1 MTMTTMAIIMVVSLI
16 MVCGIIAYLTIKSS
30 VPSTDFARMLAQIAE
45 NEKTPEGRE
54 RNRRFS
60 EFLYM
65 NGIG

>member
-1 MTMTTMAIIMVVSLI
+1 MEMLIIMAAIGLTA
-16 MVCGIIAYLTIKSS
+16 VCGTIAYLTIKSS
-30 VPSTDFARMLAQIAE
+30 VPSTDFVRMLTQIAE

>member
-1 MTMTTMAIIMVVSLI
+1 MEMLMIMAVVGLI
-16 MVCGIIAYLTIKSS
+16 TVCGTIAYLAIKSS

>member
-1 MTMTTMAIIMVVSLI
+1 MTMITMAIIMAAGLI
-16 MVCGIIAYLTIKSS
+16 TVCGIIAYLVIKSS
-30 VPSTDFARMLAQIAE
+30 MPSTDFARMLAKIAE

>member
-1 MTMTTMAIIMVVSLI
+1 MEILMITAAIGLI
-16 MVCGIIAYLTIKSS
+16 TVCGTIAFFTVKNTASS
-30 VPSTDFARMLAQIAE
+30 EDFNSLRAQLAE

-60 EFLYM
+60 EFLHM

>member
-1 MTMTTMAIIMVVSLI
+1 MEILIIMAAAGLI
-16 MVCGIIAYLTIKSS
+16 TVCGIIAYLAIKSS

>member
-1 MTMTTMAIIMVVSLI
+1 MAVVGLI
-16 MVCGIIAYLTIKSS
+16 TVCGITAYLAIKSS
-30 VPSTDFARMLAQIAE
+30 VSSTDFAQMLAQIAE

>member
-1 MTMTTMAIIMVVSLI
+1 MEILIIMAAVSLI
-16 MVCGIIAYLTIKSS
+16 TVCGIIAYLAIKSS

>member
-1 MTMTTMAIIMVVSLI
+1 MEMLIIMAAVSLI
-16 MVCGIIAYLTIKSS
+16 TVCGIIAYLVIKSS
-30 VPSTDFARMLAQIAE
+30 APSADFARMLAQIAE

>member
-1 MTMTTMAIIMVVSLI
+1 MEILIIMAAVSLI
-16 MVCGIIAYLTIKSS
+16 TVCGIIAYLAIKSS
-30 VPSTDFARMLAQIAE
+30 APSTDFARMLEQIAE

>member
-1 MTMTTMAIIMVVSLI
+1 MEMLMIMTVVGLI
-16 MVCGIIAYLTIKSS
+16 TVCGIIAYLAIKSS
-30 VPSTDFARMLAQIAE
+30 ASSTDFAQMLAQIAE

>member
-1 MTMTTMAIIMVVSLI
+1 MEMLIIMAAVSLI
-16 MVCGIIAYLTIKSS
+16 TVCGTIAYLTIKSS

>member
-1 MTMTTMAIIMVVSLI
+1 MTMTTMAIIMAAGLI
-16 MVCGIIAYLTIKSS
+16 TVCGTIAYLAIKSS
-30 VPSTDFARMLAQIAE
+30 APSTHFARMLAQIAE

>member
-1 MTMTTMAIIMVVSLI
+1 MEILIIMAAVSLI
-16 MVCGIIAYLTIKSS
+16 TVCGIIAYLAIKSS
-30 VPSTDFARMLAQIAE
+30 APSTDFARMLAQIAE

>member
-1 MTMTTMAIIMVVSLI
+1 MEMLMIMAVVGLI
-16 MVCGIIAYLTIKSS
+16 TVCGIIAYLAIKSS
-30 VPSTDFARMLAQIAE
+30 VSSTDFAQMLAQIAK

>member
-1 MTMTTMAIIMVVSLI
+1 MEMLIIMAAVSLI
-16 MVCGIIAYLTIKSS
+16 TVCGIIAYLVIKSS
-30 VPSTDFARMLAQIAE
+30 VPSADFARMLAQIAE

>member
-1 MTMTTMAIIMVVSLI
+1 MEMLMIMAVVGLI
-16 MVCGIIAYLTIKSS
+16 TVCGIIAYLALKSS
-30 VPSTDFARMLAQIAE
+30 VSSTDFAQMLAQIAE

>member
-1 MTMTTMAIIMVVSLI
+1 MEMLIIMAAVSLI
-16 MVCGIIAYLTIKSS
+16 TVCGIIAYLVIKSS
-30 VPSTDFARMLAQIAE
+30 VPSADFARMLTQIAE

>member
-1 MTMTTMAIIMVVSLI
+1 MEMLMIMAVVGLI
-16 MVCGIIAYLTIKSS
+16 TVCGITAYLAIKSS
-30 VPSTDFARMLAQIAE
+30 VSSTDFAQMLAQIAE

>member
-1 MTMTTMAIIMVVSLI
+1 MEMLMIMAVVGLI
-16 MVCGIIAYLTIKSS
+16 TVCGIIAYLAIKSS
-30 VPSTDFARMLAQIAE
+30 VSSTDFAQMLAQIAE

>member
-1 MTMTTMAIIMVVSLI
+1 MTMTTMAIIMAVGLI
-16 MVCGIIAYLTIKSS
+16 TVCGIIAYLAIKSS
-30 VPSTDFARMLAQIAE
+30 APSADFARMLEQIAE

>member
-1 MTMTTMAIIMVVSLI
+1 MEMLMIMAVVGLI
-16 MVCGIIAYLTIKSS
+16 TVCGITAYLAIKSS
-30 VPSTDFARMLAQIAE
+30 APSTDFARLLAKIAE

>member
-1 MTMTTMAIIMVVSLI
+1 MTMTTMAIIMAVSLI
-16 MVCGIIAYLTIKSS
+16 TVCGIVAYLIIKSS
-30 VPSTDFARMLAQIAE
+30 APSADFARTLSRIAE

>member
-1 MTMTTMAIIMVVSLI
+1 MEILIIMAAVSLI
-16 MVCGIIAYLTIKSS
+16 TVCGIIAYLAIKSS
-30 VPSTDFARMLAQIAE
+30 VSSTDFARMLEQVAE
-45 NEKTPEGRE
+45 NEKTPEGRK

>member
-1 MTMTTMAIIMVVSLI
+1 MEILIIMAAVSLI
-16 MVCGIIAYLTIKSS
+16 TVCGIIAYLTIKSS
-30 VPSTDFARMLAQIAE
+30 APSTDFARLLAQIAE

>member
-1 MTMTTMAIIMVVSLI
+1 MEILIIMEAVSLI
-16 MVCGIIAYLTIKSS
+16 TVCGIIAYLAIKSS

>member
-1 MTMTTMAIIMVVSLI
+1 MIITAMAVGMLSVA
-16 MVCGIIAYLTIKSS
+16 GAFAYFTVKNT
-30 VPSTDFARMLAQIAE
+30 PSRADFARLRAQVVE

-60 EFLYM
+60 EFLRM

>member
-1 MTMTTMAIIMVVSLI
+1 MEILMIVAAIGITV
-16 MVCGIIAYLTIKSS
+16 VCGTIAFFTVKNTVSGE
-30 VPSTDFARMLAQIAE
+30 DFNSLRAQIAE

>member
-1 MTMTTMAIIMVVSLI
+1 MEMLMIIAVVGLI
-16 MVCGIIAYLTIKSS
+16 TVCGLIAYLAIKSS
-30 VPSTDFARMLAQIAE
+30 VSSTDFAQMLAQIAE

>member
-1 MTMTTMAIIMVVSLI
+1 MEMLMIMAVVSLI
-16 MVCGIIAYLTIKSS
+16 TVCGIIAYLAIKSS
-30 VPSTDFARMLAQIAE
+30 VSSTDFAQMLAQIAK

>member
-1 MTMTTMAIIMVVSLI
+1 MEILMITAAIGLTA
-16 MVCGIIAYLTIKSS
+16 VCGIIAYLTIKSS
-30 VPSTDFARMLAQIAE
+30 VPSTDFARLLAQIAE

-54 RNRRFS
+54 RNRHFS

>member
-1 MTMTTMAIIMVVSLI
+1 MEMLIIMAAVSLI

-30 VPSTDFARMLAQIAE
+30 VPSTDFARLLAQIAE

>member
-1 MTMTTMAIIMVVSLI
+1 MTMITMAIIMAVSLI
-16 MVCGIIAYLTIKSS
+16 TVCGIIAYLTIKSS

>member
-1 MTMTTMAIIMVVSLI
+1 METLIIIAAAGLTA
-16 MVCGIIAYLTIKSS
+16 VCGATAFLAAKNKVSGE
-30 VPSTDFARMLAQIAE
+30 DFNSLRAQLAE

-60 EFLYM
+60 EFLRM

>member
-1 MTMTTMAIIMVVSLI
+1 MEMLMIIAVVGLI
-16 MVCGIIAYLTIKSS
+16 TVCGIIAYLAIKSS
-30 VPSTDFARMLAQIAE
+30 VSSTDFAQMLAQIAE

>member
-1 MTMTTMAIIMVVSLI
+1 MEILIIMAAASLTA
-16 MVCGIIAYLTIKSS
+16 VCGIVAYLAIKSS
-30 VPSTDFARMLAQIAE
+30 APSADFARTLARIAE